1 MENDVKEMLVKLH
14 EVVKTPVDEVMVLP
28 FGNSSPEEVISWIDG
43 LDDYEFSLL
52 MKTPII
58 IQAKH
63 FYTELRKKL
72 KGE

>member
-1 MENDVKEMLVKLH
+1 MDRDVKNMLHRLH
-14 EVVKTPVDEVMVLP
+14 EAVKTPDDEVMVLP
-28 FGNSSPEEVISWIDG
+28 FGNSSPEEVISWIDS

-63 FYTELRKKL
+63 FYTELRKRL
-72 KGE
+72 RGE

>member
-1 MENDVKEMLVKLH
+1 MDRDVKKMLVRLH
-14 EVVKTPVDEVMVLP
+14 EAVKTPVDEVMVLP
-28 FGNSSPEEVISWIDG
+28 FGNSRPEEVISW
-43 LDDYEFSLL
+43 LDSLNDYEFFLL

-72 KGE
+72 RGE

>member
-1 MENDVKEMLVKLH
+1 MDGDVKKMLVRLH
-14 EVVKTPVDEVMVLP
+14 EAVKTPTDEVMVLP
-28 FGNSSPEEVISWIDG
+28 FGNSRPEEIISWIDS
-43 LDDYEFSLL
+43 LSDDEFSLL